1 MKKITFLATALL
13 MSLGSFAQQA
23 LFDNA
28 PVISPEVNANH
39 TVTFRLKAPNAQ
51 KVQVTGDFLTPK
63 TIDTPLGKYDA
74 PGVADMKKMK
84 RVFGLLPANCFPLS
98 CILTIFFW
106 ME

>member
-1 MKKITFLATALL
+1 MKKFTFLAVALL
-13 MSLGSFAQQA
+13 LNLSSFAQQA

-51 KVQVTGDFLTPK
+51 KVQVTGDFLAPK
-63 TIDTPLGKYDA
+63 IIDTPLGKYDA

-84 RVFGLLPANCFPLS
+84 GCLDFYQPIAFP
-98 CILTIFFW
+98 
-106 ME
+106 